1 MFDRNYNLS
10 RVALR
15 VGGRFLFASGR
26 GDFNKCDWWNWLVDD
41 QLIYT
46 DPLIAMMFCF
56 WSVVRAQT
64 GGECIDFQYSQY
76 NRVEERK
83 RERKGREKHCA
94 LKWKS
99 WQPLCH
105 VDIPTN
111 TENLF
116 LSRFTQTIMRS
127 FHTHKS
133 KSLSGVCSPRND
145 FNFFEEKLKKNK
157 SKKGERNKVWVS

>member
-83 RERKGREKHCA
+83 RERKALCSGMEEPTASLPRWHSDKH
-94 LKWKS
+94 WKLIS
-99 WQPLCH
+99 VQIH
-105 VDIPTN
+105 TDHNAVIP
-111 TENLF
+111 
-116 LSRFTQTIMRS
+116 
-127 FHTHKS
+127 HTHKS

-145 FNFFEEKLKKNK
+145 FNFFEEKLKKNQ